1 MLLNLS
7 NNLLLNFAF
16 DELDRRKVKV
26 LVSDGVALIFS
37 RSALEIVSA
46 HFVNTVPKKLSNTSK
61 TPSKKIMK

>member
-26 LVSDGVALIFS
+26 LVSDGVFS